1 MRDIMAK
8 VKKSGLGR
16 DFNSLFEDNF
26 IDTKKNAAEILRISD
41 IEPNPEQPRKYF
53 DDAELA
59 SLAASIAEYGL
70 LQPILVTE
78 SALLPGTYRIIAGER
93 RWRASRMAGLDEIP
107 CVIFDGDELEAA
119 QVSLVENIQRSD
131 LNPIEEAMGYRALI
145 ERFGMTQDSV
155 AQKIGKSRP
164 AITNSLRLLELPE
177 EVLPYVAECKLSA
190 GHARTLLALSDK
202 SGIPELARRVI
213 DEALSV
219 RELEA
224 EVKRLNN
231 PTEVKVK
238 VKKPVDEQTAVYMEQ
253 LERRA
258 VELSGRRVKIKDMGV
273 GKRRIE
279 IDFDDTDDLSEL
291 LLTLCGPD
299 IFNL

>member
-1 MRDIMAK
+1 MAK

-26 IDTKKNAAEILRISD
+26 IDTKKNAAEIIRISD
-41 IEPNPEQPRKYF
+41 IEPNPEQPRKQF
-53 DDAELA
+53 DEAELTA
-59 SLAASIAEYGL
+59 LSASIAEYGL
-70 LQPILVTE
+70 LQPIVVTE
-78 SALLPGTYRIIAGER
+78 SKVLPGTYVIIAGER

-107 CVIFDGDELEAA
+107 CVIFDGDELAAA
-119 QVSLVENIQRSD
+119 QVALVENIQRSD
-131 LNPIEEAMGYRALI
+131 LNAIEEAMGYRALI

-164 AITNSLRLLELPE
+164 AVTNALRLLELPE
-177 EVLPYVAECKLSA
+177 EVLPMVAAGELSA
-190 GHARTLLALSDK
+190 GHARTLLGLNDKNGIAALAERAIAE
-202 SGIPELARRVI
+202 G
-213 DEALSV
+213 LSV
-219 RELEA
+219 RALEA
-224 EVKRLNN
+224 EVKKLN
-231 PTEVKVK
+231 
-238 VKKPVDEQTAVYMEQ
+238 KPVVDKQVKPIKPIDEQTADYMEQ

>member
-1 MRDIMAK
+1 MAK

-26 IDTKKNAAEILRISD
+26 IDTKKNPAELIRISD
-41 IEPNPEQPRKYF
+41 IEPNPDQPRKTF
-53 DDAELA
+53 DETELA

-70 LQPILVTE
+70 LQPILVAE
-78 SALLPGTYRIIAGER
+78 SGVLAGTYRIIAGER

-107 CVIFDGDELEAA
+107 CVIFDGDDLAAA
-119 QVSLVENIQRSD
+119 QVALVENIQRSD
-131 LNPIEEAMGYRALI
+131 LNPIEEATGYRALI
-145 ERFGMTQDSV
+145 NRYGMTQENL
-155 AQKIGKSRP
+155 AQKMGKSRS
-164 AITNSLRLLELPE
+164 AIANSMRLLDLPDE
-177 EVLPYVAECKLSA
+177 ILPFVAEGKISA
-190 GHARTLLALSDK
+190 GHARTLLGLVSRETMV
-202 SGIPELARRVI
+202 ILAQRII
-213 DEALSV
+213 DEGLSV
-219 RELEA
+219 RAIEA
-224 EVKRLNN
+224 EVKKYNR
-231 PTEVKVK
+231 PAPPA
-238 VKKPVDEQTAVYMEQ
+238 KPIKPIDEQTAVYMEQ

>member
-1 MRDIMAK
+1 MAK
-8 VKKSGLGR
+8 VKKGGLGR

-41 IEPNPEQPRKYF
+41 IEPNPDQPRKQF
-53 DDAELA
+53 NEDELL
-59 SLAASIAEYGL
+59 SLSASIAEYGL
-70 LQPILVTE
+70 LQPIVVTE
-78 SALLPGTYRIIAGER
+78 SKVLPGTYVIIAGER

-107 CVIFDGDELEAA
+107 CVIFDGDELAAA
-119 QVSLVENIQRSD
+119 QVALVENIQRSD

-145 ERFGMTQDSV
+145 DRFGMTQDSV

-164 AITNSLRLLELPE
+164 AVTNALRLLELPE
-177 EVLPYVAECKLSA
+177 EVLPYVADCKLSA
-190 GHARTLLALSDK
+190 GHARTLLGLNDK
-202 SGIPELARRVI
+202 SAIPALAERVI
-213 DEALSV
+213 AEALSV

-224 EVKRLNN
+224 EVKKLNN
-231 PTEVKVK
+231 PAAVKVK

-291 LLTLCGPD
+291 LLTLCGPE
-299 IFNL
+299 IFDL

>member
-1 MRDIMAK
+1 MAK

-26 IDTKKNAAEILRISD
+26 IDTKKNAAEIIRISD
-41 IEPNPEQPRKYF
+41 IEPDPNQPRKQF
-53 DDAELA
+53 DEAKLTA
-59 SLAASIAEYGL
+59 LSASIAEYGL
-70 LQPILVTE
+70 LQPIVVTE
-78 SALLPGTYRIIAGER
+78 SSVLPGTYRIIAGER

-107 CVIFDGDELEAA
+107 CVIFDGDELAAA

-131 LNPIEEAMGYRALI
+131 LNAIEEAMGYRALI

-164 AITNSLRLLELPE
+164 AITNALRLLELPE
-177 EVLPYVAECKLSA
+177 EVLPMVAAGELSA
-190 GHARTLLALSDK
+190 GHARTLLGLNDKNGIAALAERAISE
-202 SGIPELARRVI
+202 G
-213 DEALSV
+213 LSV
-219 RELEA
+219 RALEA
-224 EVKRLNN
+224 EVKKLN
-231 PTEVKVK
+231 
-238 VKKPVDEQTAVYMEQ
+238 KPVVDKPIKPIKPIDEQTAVYMEQ

>member
-1 MRDIMAK
+1 MAK
-8 VKKSGLGR
+8 VKKTGLGR

-26 IDTKKNAAEILRISD
+26 IDTKKNPAEMIRISD
-41 IEPNPEQPRKYF
+41 IEPNPDQPRKTF
-53 DDAELA
+53 DEAELA
-59 SLAASIAEYGL
+59 ALAASIAELGL
-70 LQPILVTE
+70 IQPILVTE
-78 SALLPGTYRIIAGER
+78 SGILEGTYRIIAGER

-107 CVIFDGDELEAA
+107 CVIFDGDELAAA
-119 QVSLVENIQRSD
+119 QASLVENIQRSD

-145 ERFGMTQDSV
+145 ERFGVTQENL
-155 AQKIGKSRP
+155 ALKMGKSRP
-164 AITNSLRLLELPE
+164 AIANAMRLLDLPE
-177 EVLPYVAECKLSA
+177 EILPLVAEGKLSA
-190 GHARTLLALSDK
+190 GHARTLLGLNSRENIAL
-202 SGIPELARRVI
+202 LAERAI
-213 DEALSV
+213 AEGLSV
-219 RELEA
+219 RALEA
-224 EVKRLNN
+224 EVKKLNK
-231 PTEVKVK
+231 PAAPFKVQ
-238 VKKPVDEQTAVYMEQ
+238 KPVDEQTAVYMEQ

>member
-1 MRDIMAK
+1 MAR
-8 VKKSGLGR
+8 VKKGGLGR

-41 IEPNPEQPRKYF
+41 IEPNPDQPRKQF
-53 DDAELA
+53 DEEELM
-59 SLAASIAEYGL
+59 SLSASIAEYGL
-70 LQPILVTE
+70 LQPIVVTE
-78 SALLPGTYRIIAGER
+78 NSVLPGTYVIIAGER

-107 CVIFDGDELEAA
+107 CVIFDGDELAAA

-131 LNPIEEAMGYRALI
+131 LNAIEEAMGYRALI

-164 AITNSLRLLELPE
+164 AVTNALRLLELPE
-177 EVLPYVAECKLSA
+177 DVLPMVASGELSA
-190 GHARTLLALSDK
+190 GHARTLLGLNDKNAIFALA
-202 SGIPELARRVI
+202 ERVI
-213 DEALSV
+213 AEGLSV
-219 RELEA
+219 RALEA
-224 EVKRLNN
+224 EVKKLNRPVTVTTK
-231 PTEVKVK
+231 PTL
-238 VKKPVDEQTAVYMEQ
+238 PVDEQTTVYMEQ

-258 VELSGRRVKIKDMGV
+258 VELCGRRVKIRDMGV

-291 LLTLCGPD
+291 LLTLCGPE
-299 IFNL
+299 IFDL

>member
-107 CVIFDGDELEAA
+107 CVIFDGNELEAA

-164 AITNSLRLLELPE
+164 AITNALRLLELPE
-177 EVLPYVAECKLSA
+177 EVLPYIAECKLSA
-190 GHARTLLALSDK
+190 GHARTLLGLSDK

>member
-1 MRDIMAK
+1 MAK

-26 IDTKKNAAEILRISD
+26 IDTKKNAAEIIRISD
-41 IEPNPEQPRKYF
+41 IEPNPEQPRKQF
-53 DDAELA
+53 DEAELTA
-59 SLAASIAEYGL
+59 LSASIAEYGL
-70 LQPILVTE
+70 LQPIVVTE
-78 SALLPGTYRIIAGER
+78 SKVLPGTYVIIAGER
-93 RWRASRMAGLDEIP
+93 RWRASRTAGLDEIP
-107 CVIFDGDELEAA
+107 CVIFDGDELAAA
-119 QVSLVENIQRSD
+119 QVALVENIQRSD
-131 LNPIEEAMGYRALI
+131 LNAIEEAMGYRALI

-164 AITNSLRLLELPE
+164 AVTNALRLLELPE
-177 EVLPYVAECKLSA
+177 EVLPMVAAGEISA
-190 GHARTLLALSDK
+190 GHARTLLGLNDK
-202 SGIPELARRVI
+202 NGIAVLAERVI
-213 DEALSV
+213 AEGLSV
-219 RELEA
+219 RALEV
-224 EVKRLNN
+224 EVKKLN
-231 PTEVKVK
+231 
-238 VKKPVDEQTAVYMEQ
+238 KPVIDKPVKPIKPIDEQTAVYMEQ

>member
-107 CVIFDGDELEAA
+107 CVIFDGNELEAA

-164 AITNSLRLLELPE
+164 AITNALRLLELPE

-190 GHARTLLALSDK
+190 GHARTLLGLSDK

>member
-1 MRDIMAK
+1 MAK
-8 VKKSGLGR
+8 VKKGGLGR

-26 IDTKKNAAEILRISD
+26 IDTKKNAAEVLRISD
-41 IEPNPEQPRKYF
+41 IEPNPDQPRKHF
-53 DDAELA
+53 DETELMA
-59 SLAASIAEYGL
+59 LSASIAEYGL
-70 LQPILVTE
+70 LQPIVVTE
-78 SALLPGTYRIIAGER
+78 SKILPGTYVIIAGER

-107 CVIFDGDELEAA
+107 CVIFDGDDLAAA

-164 AITNSLRLLELPE
+164 AITNALRLLELPE
-177 EVLPYVAECKLSA
+177 EVFHYIADCKLSA
-190 GHARTLLALSDK
+190 GHARTLLGLNDK
-202 SGIPELARRVI
+202 SGIPALAQRVI
-213 DEALSV
+213 DEALTV

-231 PTEVKVK
+231 PTLVKTK
-238 VKKPVDEQTAVYMEQ
+238 PKPPVDEQTAVYMEQ

-258 VELSGRRVKIKDMGV
+258 VELSGRRVKIKDLGV

-291 LLTLCGPD
+291 LLSLCGPD
-299 IFNL
+299 IFDL

>member
-1 MRDIMAK
+1 MAK
-8 VKKSGLGR
+8 LKKGGLGR

-41 IEPNPEQPRKYF
+41 IEPNPDQPRKYF
-53 DDAELA
+53 DEAELMA
-59 SLAASIAEYGL
+59 LSASIAELGL
-70 LQPILVTE
+70 LQPIVVTE
-78 SALLPGTYRIIAGER
+78 SKVLPGTYVIIAGER

-107 CVIFDGDELEAA
+107 CVIFDGDELAAA
-119 QVSLVENIQRSD
+119 QVALVENIQRSD

-164 AITNSLRLLELPE
+164 AITNVLRLLELPE
-177 EVLPYVAECKLSA
+177 EVLPYVADCKLSA
-190 GHARTLLALSDK
+190 GHARTLLGLNDK
-202 SGIPELARRVI
+202 SAIPALADRI
-213 DEALSV
+213 IAEAITV

-231 PTEVKVK
+231 PAAVKVK
-238 VKKPVDEQTAVYMEQ
+238 VKKPIDEQTAVYMEQ

-291 LLTLCGPD
+291 LLTLCGPE
-299 IFNL
+299 IFDL

>member
-1 MRDIMAK
+1 MAK

-26 IDTKKNAAEILRISD
+26 IDTKKNAAEIIRISD
-41 IEPNPEQPRKYF
+41 IEPNPEQPRKQF
-53 DDAELA
+53 DEAELTA
-59 SLAASIAEYGL
+59 LSASIAEYGL
-70 LQPILVTE
+70 LQPIVVTE
-78 SALLPGTYRIIAGER
+78 SKVLPGTYVIIAGER

-107 CVIFDGDELEAA
+107 CVIFDGDELAAA
-119 QVSLVENIQRSD
+119 QVALVENIQRSD
-131 LNPIEEAMGYRALI
+131 LNAIEEAMGYRALI

-164 AITNSLRLLELPE
+164 AVTNALRLLELPE
-177 EVLPYVAECKLSA
+177 EVLPMVAAGELSA
-190 GHARTLLALSDK
+190 GHARTLLGLNDKNGIAALAERAIAE
-202 SGIPELARRVI
+202 G
-213 DEALSV
+213 LSV
-219 RELEA
+219 RALEA
-224 EVKRLNN
+224 EVKKLN
-231 PTEVKVK
+231 
-238 VKKPVDEQTAVYMEQ
+238 KPVVDKQVKPIKPIDEQTAVYMEQ

>member
-1 MRDIMAK
+1 MAK

-41 IEPNPEQPRKYF
+41 IEPNPEQPRKHF

-107 CVIFDGDELEAA
+107 CVIFDGNELEAA

-164 AITNSLRLLELPE
+164 AITNALRLLELPE

-190 GHARTLLALSDK
+190 GHARTLLGLNDK

-213 DEALSV
+213 DEALTV

>member
-1 MRDIMAK
+1 
-8 VKKSGLGR
+8 
-16 DFNSLFEDNF
+16 
-26 IDTKKNAAEILRISD
+26 
-41 IEPNPEQPRKYF
+41 
-53 DDAELA
+53 
-59 SLAASIAEYGL
+59 
-70 LQPILVTE
+70 
-78 SALLPGTYRIIAGER
+78 
-93 RWRASRMAGLDEIP
+93 MAGLDEIP
-107 CVIFDGDELEAA
+107 CVIFDGDDLAAA

-164 AITNSLRLLELPE
+164 AITNALRLLELPE
-177 EVLPYVAECKLSA
+177 EVFHYIADCKLSA
-190 GHARTLLALSDK
+190 GHARTLLGLNDK
-202 SGIPELARRVI
+202 SGIPALAQRVI
-213 DEALSV
+213 DEALTV

-231 PTEVKVK
+231 PTLVKPK
-238 VKKPVDEQTAVYMEQ
+238 PKPPVDEQTAVYMEQ

-258 VELSGRRVKIKDMGV
+258 VELSGRRVKIKDLGV

-291 LLTLCGPD
+291 LLSLCGPD
-299 IFNL
+299 IFDL

>member
-1 MRDIMAK
+1 MAK
-8 VKKSGLGR
+8 LKKGGLGR

-41 IEPNPEQPRKYF
+41 IEPNPDQPRKYF
-53 DDAELA
+53 DEAELMA
-59 SLAASIAEYGL
+59 LSASIAELGL
-70 LQPILVTE
+70 LQPIVVTE
-78 SALLPGTYRIIAGER
+78 SKVLPGTYVIIAGER

-107 CVIFDGDELEAA
+107 CVIFDGDELAAA
-119 QVSLVENIQRSD
+119 QVALVENIQRSD

-164 AITNSLRLLELPE
+164 AITNALRLLELPE
-177 EVLPYVAECKLSA
+177 EVLPYVADCKLSA
-190 GHARTLLALSDK
+190 GHARTLLGLNDK
-202 SGIPELARRVI
+202 SAIPALADRI
-213 DEALSV
+213 IAEAITV

-231 PTEVKVK
+231 PAAVKVK
-238 VKKPVDEQTAVYMEQ
+238 VKKPIDEQTAVYMEQ

-273 GKRRIE
+273 GKRRSE

-291 LLTLCGPD
+291 LLTLCGPE
-299 IFNL
+299 IFDL

>member
-1 MRDIMAK
+1 MAK
-8 VKKSGLGR
+8 VKKGGLGR

-26 IDTKKNAAEILRISD
+26 IDTKKNAAEVLRISD
-41 IEPNPEQPRKYF
+41 IEPNPDQPRKHF
-53 DDAELA
+53 DETELMA
-59 SLAASIAEYGL
+59 LSASIAEYGL
-70 LQPILVTE
+70 LQPIVVTE
-78 SALLPGTYRIIAGER
+78 SKILPGTYVIIAGER

-107 CVIFDGDELEAA
+107 CVIFDGDDLAAA

-164 AITNSLRLLELPE
+164 AITNALRLLELPE
-177 EVLPYVAECKLSA
+177 EVFHYIADCKLSA
-190 GHARTLLALSDK
+190 GHARTLLGLNDK
-202 SGIPELARRVI
+202 SGIPALAQRVI
-213 DEALSV
+213 DEALTV

-231 PTEVKVK
+231 PTLVKPK
-238 VKKPVDEQTAVYMEQ
+238 PKPPVDEQTAVYMEQ

-258 VELSGRRVKIKDMGV
+258 VELSGRRVKIKDLGV

-291 LLTLCGPD
+291 LLSLCGPD
-299 IFNL
+299 IFDL